1 MTEGALFAVRYL
13 NGLRNLIKCRN
24 DSKAD
29 ELARFAHCRLKG
41 QMTKFLIWIACTAL
55 TACTLQSEQTAQ
67 QPQSGQTAQQPQSQ
81 LVGMTKE
88 GVLNCVG
95 APLQKAMEGQSE
107 VWSYASGNDHRC
119 TVNVVLVFGRVSQ
132 VNYSGPTGEPLPNGD
147 QCAFA
152 VQDCV
157 LR

>member
-1 MTEGALFAVRYL
+1 M
-13 NGLRNLIKCRN
+13 I
-24 DSKAD
+24 
-29 ELARFAHCRLKG
+29 LAGSWA
-41 QMTKFLIWIACTAL
+41 MTKFLIWIACTAL
-55 TACTLQSEQTAQ
+55 TGCTIQSGQTAQQPQSGQTAQ

-95 APLQKAMEGQSE
+95 TPLQKAMEGQSE

-132 VNYSGPTGEPLPNGD
+132 VNYSGPTGERLPNGD

>member
-1 MTEGALFAVRYL
+1 M
-13 NGLRNLIKCRN
+13 
-24 DSKAD
+24 
-29 ELARFAHCRLKG
+29 
-41 QMTKFLIWIACTAL
+41 MKFLIWIACMAL
-55 TACTLQSEQTAQ
+55 TACTIQGAQTAQ
-67 QPQSGQTAQQPQSQ
+67 QGPKTAQHPLSQ

-95 APLQKAMEGQSE
+95 VPLQKATEGQSE

-132 VNYSGPTGEPLPNGD
+132 VNYSGPTGELLSDGD

-152 VQDCV
+152 VQNCV